1 MKCVWQIS
9 FLGMFTWC
17 PLVIISNIISI
28 VGIISKIISN
38 KNMSKMRSYLN
49 CYVNL
54 VLKIRWSVDCWID
67 FEDCWINFG
76 TNFFKWKYVFEE
88 KIKSSVELV
97 ILSIRLSFWFFIGSG
112 FRCTNHMFIYCYLDT
127 LFVVFILLALL
138 EHNHHHIPFFSLNL
152 FLFKRSVCCQSFTKC
167 LTNVIN
173 AWEQ

>member
-1 MKCVWQIS
+1 MLCQLSFKNKMIS
-9 FLGMFTWC
+9 RLLNRFWRL
-17 PLVIISNIISI
+17 L
-28 VGIISKIISN
+28 N
-38 KNMSKMRSYLN
+38 KFWHK
-49 CYVNL
+49 
-54 VLKIRWSVDCWID
+54 
-67 FEDCWINFG
+67 
-76 TNFFKWKYVFEE
+76 FFQMEICLWRKN
-88 KIKSSVELV
+88 KSSVELV

-127 LFVVFILLALL
+127 KNVVFILLALL